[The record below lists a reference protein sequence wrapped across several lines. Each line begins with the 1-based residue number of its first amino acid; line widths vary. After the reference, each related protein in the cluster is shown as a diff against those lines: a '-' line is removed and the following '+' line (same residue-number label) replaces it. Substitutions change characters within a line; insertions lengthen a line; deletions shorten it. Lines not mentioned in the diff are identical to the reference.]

1 MGPPE
6 GQEPPPS
13 TQASPEAVGE
23 AQARARAEAEAEQL
37 RRIRRERQARLAK
50 VLLALAISVLLVV
63 FILANAQ
70 PVRVDFVFFERQP
83 RLIWVMFACAV
94 LGGVVGY
101 LVGRPGRRAR
111 ASRERSSEDQGQAR
125 AR

>member
-1 MGPPE
+1 MRPPE
-6 GQEPPPS
+6 ADEPPRP
-13 TQASPEAVGE
+13 TEAAPEAGAE
-23 AQARARAEAEAEQL
+23 AAARARAEAEQL
-37 RRIRRERQARLAK
+37 RRLRRERQARLAK
-50 VLLALAISVLLVV
+50 VLVALAIAVLLAV

-111 ASRERSSEDQGQAR
+111 PSRGRDAEGER
-125 AR
+125 

>member
-1 MGPPE
+1 MRPAQPDEPPRPGEAAPE
-6 GQEPPPS
+6 GG
-13 TQASPEAVGE
+13 AEA
-23 AQARARAEAEAEQL
+23 AARARAEAEQL
-37 RRIRRERQARLAK
+37 RRLRRERRARLAK
-50 VLLALAISVLLVV
+50 VLVALTIAVLLVV

-70 PVRVDFVFFERQP
+70 PVRVDFVFFQRQP

-111 ASRERSSEDQGQAR
+111 ASRDRSPEGEA
-125 AR
+125 